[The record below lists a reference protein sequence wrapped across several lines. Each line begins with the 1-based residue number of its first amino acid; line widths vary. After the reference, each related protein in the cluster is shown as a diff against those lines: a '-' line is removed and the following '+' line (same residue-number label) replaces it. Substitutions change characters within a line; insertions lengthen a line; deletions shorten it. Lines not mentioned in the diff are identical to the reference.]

1 VSRAAITS
9 RRDVGGGLSLV
20 TLEPNEDAARHYLAA
35 GQYLEVQAP
44 PHEHGYFALASE
56 VGARPWELLVRNT
69 GGVSELLVSSDLG
82 AFVETSGPLG
92 AGFPF
97 ERLRGRPLVVAVVAS
112 AIGVARALLAERLAD
127 ADRAPTEVLIGVRA
141 AVDVPLADEVDGW
154 SAHGI
159 GVELCLSRDELDHH
173 RAVLPRARRAAGWV
187 QTVLAH
193 RVEEGRIPAGAV
205 VCAAG
210 PAGMLG
216 DLVALA
222 EREGSQGA
230 GGARFDVLVNTA

>member
-1 VSRAAITS
+1 MSRAAITS
-9 RRDVGGGLSLV
+9 RRDAGGGLSLV
-20 TLEPNEDAARHYLAA
+20 TLEPEEGAAGRYLAA

-44 PHEHGYFALASE
+44 PHDHGYFALASH
-56 VGARPWELLVRNT
+56 VGTRSWELLVRNT
-69 GGVSELLVSSDLG
+69 GGVSELLTTSALG
-82 AFVETSGPLG
+82 TVLDIAGPLG
-92 AGFPF
+92 SGFPVD
-97 ERLRGRPLVVAVVAS
+97 RWRGRPLVVAVVAS
-112 AIGVARALLAERLAD
+112 AVGVARGLLAQRLAEAD
-127 ADRAPTEVLIGVRA
+127 AAPTTVMIGVRA

-154 SAHGI
+154 SARGI

-222 EREGSQGA
+222 DREVA
-230 GGARFDVLVNTA
+230 GGARLDVLVNTA